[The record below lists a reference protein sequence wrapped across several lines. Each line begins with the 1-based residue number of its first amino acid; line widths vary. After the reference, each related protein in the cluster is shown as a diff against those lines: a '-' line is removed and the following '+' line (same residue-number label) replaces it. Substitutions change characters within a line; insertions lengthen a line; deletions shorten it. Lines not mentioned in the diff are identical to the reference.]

1 VSGAQNRR
9 FPHGSP
15 IVIPYSTSCSP
26 RHSTLA
32 LVNTRTYSSPRRLRS
47 VFALLAAGTLVL
59 AACGGDDDAADTTEA
74 PAEEPAAAE
83 TTAAPA
89 EEPAVETTAAPAAE
103 PAADPKADWPSRLTF
118 AAVPAENAEEISS
131 YVTPQIIADELGV
144 EMEFVQAADYAGVIE
159 GMVAERVDIGSF
171 GAFSYVIAT
180 GAGADI
186 DVAGLWASDTPD
198 TIGDYRSYLIVPVGS
213 DIQAPADLAGKKVCF
228 VDPGSTSGFLFPS
241 AALLAEGLDPSE
253 TSTDIEAIFA
263 GGHDA
268 SAIAVNNGDCDAGFA
283 YDTMITEQ
291 LIESGDIPGVIDLV
305 EDETV
310 NEADATIQIIWKS
323 TPIAAPPL
331 AFGNW
336 LPESMQEEIVDIVT
350 TKVNV
355 DWAVENGYC
364 ASADDCPLSD
374 GPFWGYLAGEDSYYD
389 GIRELCELTGSSKCN
404 L

>member
-1 VSGAQNRR
+1 M
-9 FPHGSP
+9 
-15 IVIPYSTSCSP
+15 
-26 RHSTLA
+26 
-32 LVNTRTYSSPRRLRS
+32 NTRTNHSPRRLRS
-47 VFALLAAGTLVL
+47 VIAILAAGSLVF
-59 AACGGDDDAADTTEA
+59 AACGGDDDNADSTDAPAEEPAETTEA
-74 PAEEPAAAE
+74 PAEAPAAAE
-83 TTAAPA
+83 TTAAP
-89 EEPAVETTAAPAAE
+89 TTTV
-103 PAADPKADWPSRLTF
+103 ADPKADWPTTLTF
-118 AAVPAENAEEISS
+118 AAVPAENAQEIGD

-159 GMVAERVDIGSF
+159 GMVAERVDLGSF

-186 DVAGLWASDTPD
+186 DVAGLWAGSDPD
-198 TIGDYRSYLIVPVGS
+198 SIGDYRSYLIVPVGS
-213 DIQAPADLAGKKVCF
+213 DIAAPADLAGKRVCF

-253 TSTDIEAIFA
+253 TSTDITAIFA

-283 YDTMITEQ
+283 YDTMVTQQ

-331 AFGNW
+331 AYGNW
-336 LPESMQEEIVDIVT
+336 LPESMQDAIKEIVT

-364 ASADDCPLSD
+364 ASEDDCPLSD
-374 GPFWGYLAGEDSYYD
+374 GPFWGYLAGEDTYYD

>member
-1 VSGAQNRR
+1 MLS
-9 FPHGSP
+9 
-15 IVIPYSTSCSP
+15 
-26 RHSTLA
+26 
-32 LVNTRTYSSPRRLRS
+32 
-47 VFALLAAGTLVL
+47 LLAAGSLVL
-59 AACGGDDDAADTTEA
+59 AACGGDDASDSADA

-89 EEPAVETTAAPAAE
+89 EEPAVETTEAPATT
-103 PAADPKADWPSRLTF
+103 AADPKADWPSTLTF
-118 AAVPAENAEEISS
+118 AAVPAENAQEIAD

-213 DIQAPADLAGKKVCF
+213 DIEAPADLAGKKVCF

-241 AALLAEGLDPSE
+241 AALLAEGLDPTE
-253 TSTDIEAIFA
+253 NSTDITAIFA

-283 YDTMITEQ
+283 YDTMVTEQ

-331 AFGNW
+331 AYGRW
-336 LPESMQEEIVDIVT
+336 LPESMQAAIKDIVT

-355 DWAVENGYC
+355 DWAVDNGYC

-374 GPFWGYLAGEDSYYD
+374 GPFWGYLDGDDSYYD
-389 GIRELCELTGSSKCN
+389 GIRELCDLTGSSKCN